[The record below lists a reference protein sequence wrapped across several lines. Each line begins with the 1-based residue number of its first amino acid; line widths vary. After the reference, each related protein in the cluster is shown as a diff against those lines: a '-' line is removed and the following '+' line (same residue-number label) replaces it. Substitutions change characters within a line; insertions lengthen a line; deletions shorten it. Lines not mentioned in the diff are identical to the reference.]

1 MNPAVLLADEPT
13 GNLDSKTGPEIL
25 RLIESL
31 RKKFKTTI
39 IMVTHEKE
47 VANRADKKIYIKDG
61 RLVKKY
67 L

>member
-1 MNPAVLLADEPT
+1 MN
-13 GNLDSKTGPEIL
+13 I
-25 RLIESL
+25 
-31 RKKFKTTI
+31 FKELHKGGQTI